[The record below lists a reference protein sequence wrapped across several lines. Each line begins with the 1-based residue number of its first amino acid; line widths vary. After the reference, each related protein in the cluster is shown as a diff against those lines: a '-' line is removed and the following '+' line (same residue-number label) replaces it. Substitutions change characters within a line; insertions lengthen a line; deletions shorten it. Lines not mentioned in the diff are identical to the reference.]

1 MMLLYNVL
9 FLFSNLSEANL
20 ERVMFV
26 DLIFLSVFLNT
37 RLLRKYLTILF
48 SGKRIVFV
56 QSMVAS
62 IIYWSRRLH

>member
-9 FLFSNLSEANL
+9 FLLSNLSEANL

-37 RLLRKYLTILF
+37 RFLRKYLTILF